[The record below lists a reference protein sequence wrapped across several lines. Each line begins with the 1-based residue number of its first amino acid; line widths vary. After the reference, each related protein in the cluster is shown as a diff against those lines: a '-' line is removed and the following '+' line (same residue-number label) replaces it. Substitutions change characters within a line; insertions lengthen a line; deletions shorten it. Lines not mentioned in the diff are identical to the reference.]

1 MKKIICAAII
11 TMLALLGCQAEK
23 EITIPRSTIQ
33 KMTEKKFPIEKDSR
47 LANIRLF
54 SPQVFF
60 MNDSIAMTMKYSASL
75 LISEV
80 GGTVSFKCKPVYRPE
95 NTSFYMSGFELTNI
109 TMNNISSFIGK
120 DQLMSLISMIV
131 NGLFGDT
138 PLYQLNPYDYKQ
150 NMAKMLLK
158 SVRVKGDNLVLQLSL

>member
-11 TMLALLGCQAEK
+11 MMLAFLGCQAEK

-47 LANIRLF
+47 LADIRLF

-60 MNDSIAMTMKYSASL
+60 MNDSIGMTMKYSATL
-75 LISEV
+75 LIKEV

-95 NTSFYMSGFELTNI
+95 NTSFYMSDFELTNI
-109 TMNNISSFIGK
+109 TMNSINTFIGK
-120 DQLMSLISMIV
+120 EQLMSLTSMIV

-138 PLYQLNPYDYKQ
+138 PLYQLNPNDYKQ

-158 SVRVKGDNLVLQLSL
+158 GVSVKGDSLVLLLAL

>member
-11 TMLALLGCQAEK
+11 MMLAFLGCQAEK

-47 LANIRLF
+47 LADIRLF

-60 MNDSIAMTMKYSASL
+60 MNDSIGMTMKYSATL
-75 LISEV
+75 LIKEV

-95 NTSFYMSGFELTNI
+95 NTSFYMSDFELTNI
-109 TMNNISSFIGK
+109 TMNSINTFIGK
-120 DQLMSLISMIV
+120 EQLMSLTSMIV

-138 PLYQLNPYDYKQ
+138 PLYQLNPNDYKQ

-158 SVRVKGDNLVLQLSL
+158 GVSVKGDSLVLLLSL